1 MSWPRGTA
9 FATFAGYPFNGERSI
24 KPLFRRGPSENIR
37 LTVFVTV
44 SLLLMTLDHRFQH
57 LESLRAALS
66 VVVSPVQFAMGA
78 PNALSA
84 WFGQL
89 FATRQSLQQD
99 NDTLKSRYLLQEA
112 RLQKMAAL
120 EAENMR
126 LRALLD
132 SSFKVTDRVLVAEL
146 MEVDLEPFS
155 QQIVINKGSNQGVF
169 AGQPLVDAAG
179 VIGQVVHVGPFSSTA
194 MLITDPSHALP
205 VWINRSGLRAIAVGT
220 GAPGKLA
227 LLHLP
232 VNADV
237 EPGDLLVTSG
247 LGGRFPSGYP
257 VGIVEEV
264 DRNPAETFAVVTA
277 KPVAKLEQNREVLL
291 VWGPPAPQAPACD
304 AASEPCT
311 DAAPAA
317 AAEER

>member
-1 MSWPRGTA
+1 
-9 FATFAGYPFNGERSI
+9 
-24 KPLFRRGPSENIR
+24 
-37 LTVFVTV
+37 
-44 SLLLMTLDHRFQH
+44 MTLDHRFHH
-57 LESLRAALS
+57 LESVRAVLS
-66 VVVSPVQFAMGA
+66 VAVSPLQYAMGA
-78 PNALSA
+78 PNAMGE

-89 FATRQSLQQD
+89 FATRQSLQQE
-99 NDTLKSRYLLQEA
+99 NETLKSRYLLQEA

-126 LRALLD
+126 LRELLD
-132 SSFKVTDRVLVAEL
+132 SSFKITERVLVAEL
-146 MEVDLEPFS
+146 LEVDLEPFS
-155 QQIVINKGSNQGVF
+155 QQIVINKGSHHGVF

-179 VIGQVVHVGPFSSTA
+179 VVGQVVHVSSYTSTA

-220 GAPGKLA
+220 GSPGELE

-257 VGIVEEV
+257 VGIVDKI
-264 DRNPAETFAVVTA
+264 DRNPAETFATVSA
-277 KPVAKLEQNREVLL
+277 RPVAKLEQNREVLL
-291 VWGPPAPQAPACD
+291 VWSPPSPDACD
-304 AASEPCT
+304 ASLGPC
-311 DAAPAA
+311 AGSPQAA
-317 AAEER
+317 ATADGD